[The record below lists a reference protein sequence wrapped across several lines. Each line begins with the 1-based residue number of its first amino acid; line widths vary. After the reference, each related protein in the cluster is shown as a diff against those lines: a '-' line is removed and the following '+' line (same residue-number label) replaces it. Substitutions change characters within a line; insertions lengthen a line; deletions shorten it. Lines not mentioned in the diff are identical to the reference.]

1 MTLYQLE
8 YVVALDNH
16 RHFVRAAES
25 CHVSQPNLTTQIKK
39 LEEEIGVKIF
49 DRETKPLKPTVAGS
63 AIILKARKI
72 LKEVSE
78 LKEYVLTEKESLA
91 GEFTIGVI
99 PTIAPYLLPVFL
111 PAFVRAN
118 PQTKLIIREMQTDEI
133 IQELHLGKVDIGLLA
148 TPLEEKTI
156 REIPLFYEPFL
167 LYLPE
172 DHPLIRRRNIESS
185 SIDSNQMLFLDEGHC
200 FREQA
205 LAICDSQKSLNNFG
219 FEYQSGSI
227 ESLIRLVDKNVGYTL
242 VPEMAVL
249 ERTSSTRIRRF
260 DSPEPVREISLVVTK
275 SFTKNVLI
283 QAIRRSILSSIPER
297 FQKNDQY
304 KMVNWK

>member
-8 YVVALDNH
+8 YIIALDNH

-25 CHVSQPNLTTQIKK
+25 CHVSQPNLTTQVKK

-49 DRETKPLKPTVAGS
+49 DRDTKPLKPTEAGE
-63 AIILKARKI
+63 AILLKARKI
-72 LKEVSE
+72 LKEVAE
-78 LKEYVLTEKESLA
+78 LKEFVLTEKESMQ
-91 GEFTIGVI
+91 GEFILGVI
-99 PTIAPYLLPVFL
+99 PTIAPYLLAMFL
-111 PAFVRAN
+111 PEFVREN

-133 IQELHLGKVDIGLLA
+133 IQELQLGKIDIGLLA

-172 DHPLIRRRNIESS
+172 GHPLIDRPNIKST

-227 ESLIRLVDKNVGYTL
+227 ESLIRLVDKNIGYTL
-242 VPEMAVL
+242 VPEMAL
-249 ERTSSTRIRRF
+249 IERKNSPRIRRF
-260 DSPEPVREISLVVTK
+260 DSPEPVREVSLVVTK

-283 QAIRRSILSSIPER
+283 QAIRKSILAAIPER
-297 FQKNDQY
+297 FQQNDMY
-304 KMVNWK
+304 TMVTWK